1 MPLYEY
7 YCMTCDFTFEELSSL
22 SESSRKKP
30 CPECG
35 KKAPRTVS
43 AFAIAS
49 GASGHLA
56 AEAAPT
62 QQMPQ
67 DSRPLCMRYS
77 GVPLSCHMD
86 EPSLKRFIAHR
97 EGRGAEYDDKTAKAV
112 EIRKQRGLPEPVYA
126 KPTHGHDHDHGHSHE
141 RNPRRHAVTQP
152 VANGNSHSHSHDH
165 GNAHG
170 HSHSHGP
177 VKKKTHAHSHGAHAH

>member
-22 SESSRKKP
+22 SESNKKKP
-30 CPECG
+30 CPDCG
-35 KKAPRTVS
+35 RKAPRTVS

-49 GASGHLA
+49 GVSGHFVKD
-56 AEAAPT
+56 AAPA
-62 QQMPQ
+62 QPPREQ
-67 DSRPLCMRYS
+67 RPLCTRYS

-97 EGRGAEYDDKTAKAV
+97 DGRGAEYDDKTAQAAEV
-112 EIRKQRGLPEPVYA
+112 RKQRGIPEPVYA
-126 KPTHGHDHDHGHSHE
+126 KPSHGHDHDHGQGPE

-152 VANGNSHSHSHDH
+152 IANGNGRGHSHDH
-165 GNAHG
+165 G
-170 HSHSHGP
+170 HSHGQSHP
-177 VKKKTHAHSHGAHAH
+177 HSPAKKKTHAHSHGAHAH

>member
-22 SESSRKKP
+22 SESSKKKP

-49 GASGHLA
+49 GGNGYH
-56 AEAAPT
+56 EGETVQT
-62 QQMPQ
+62 QQAPR
-67 DSRPLCMRYS
+67 DPRPLCMRYS

-86 EPSLKRFIAHR
+86 EPSLNRFIAHR
-97 EGRGAEYDDKTAKAV
+97 QGRGAEYDDKTAKAA
-112 EIRKQRGLPEPVYA
+112 EIRKQRGIPEPVYA
-126 KPTHGHDHDHGHSHE
+126 KPSHGHDHDHGHSHT
-141 RNPRRHAVTQP
+141 RNPRRHAVTQ
-152 VANGNSHSHSHDH
+152 GHDH
-165 GNAHG
+165 GPTRDPGHAHDHG
-170 HSHSHGP
+170 KKKAGATHSHG
-177 VKKKTHAHSHGAHAH
+177 VHVHS

>member
-22 SESSRKKP
+22 SESSKKKP
-30 CPECG
+30 CPDCG
-35 KKAPRTVS
+35 RRAPRTVS

-56 AEAAPT
+56 TEVTPA
-62 QQMPQ
+62 QQKPQ

-86 EPSLKRFIAHR
+86 EPSLNRFIAHR
-97 EGRGAEYDDKTAKAV
+97 QGRGAEYDDKTAKAA
-112 EIRKQRGLPEPVYA
+112 EIRKQRGISDPVYA
-126 KPTHGHDHDHGHSHE
+126 QPSHSHDHGHSHE

-152 VANGNSHSHSHDH
+152 VANGNGHDH
-165 GNAHG
+165 GHDHG
-170 HSHSHGP
+170 HSHNHSHSQSGG
-177 VKKKTHAHSHGAHAH
+177 KKKAHAHSHGTHAH

>member
-22 SESSRKKP
+22 SESSKKKP
-30 CPECG
+30 CPDCG

-56 AEAAPT
+56 VDAAPAP
-62 QQMPQ
+62 QQPQ
-67 DSRPLCMRYS
+67 EQRPLCMRYS

-97 EGRGAEYDDKTAKAV
+97 EGRGAEYDDKTARAAEV
-112 EIRKQRGLPEPVYA
+112 RKQRGLPEPVYA
-126 KPTHGHDHDHGHSHE
+126 KPTHGHDHEHGHSHAHD
-141 RNPRRHAVTQP
+141 RNPRRHAITQT
-152 VANGNSHSHSHDH
+152 NGHGHD
-165 GNAHG
+165 HG
-170 HSHSHGP
+170 HSHSHG
-177 VKKKTHAHSHGAHAH
+177 KKKEKAPHTHVHGAHAH

>member
-22 SESSRKKP
+22 SESAKKKP
-30 CPECG
+30 CPDCG
-35 KKAPRTVS
+35 RRAPRTVS

-56 AEAAPT
+56 AEATPA
-62 QQMPQ
+62 QQKPQ

-86 EPSLKRFIAHR
+86 EPSLNRFIAHR
-97 EGRGAEYDDKTAKAV
+97 QGRGAEYDDKTAKAA
-112 EIRKQRGLPEPVYA
+112 EIRKQRGISDPVYA
-126 KPTHGHDHDHGHSHE
+126 QPSHSHDHGHSHE

-152 VANGNSHSHSHDH
+152 VANGNGHDH
-165 GNAHG
+165 GHDHGHSHG
-170 HSHSHGP
+170 HSHSQSSG
-177 VKKKTHAHSHGAHAH
+177 KKKAHAHSHGTHAH